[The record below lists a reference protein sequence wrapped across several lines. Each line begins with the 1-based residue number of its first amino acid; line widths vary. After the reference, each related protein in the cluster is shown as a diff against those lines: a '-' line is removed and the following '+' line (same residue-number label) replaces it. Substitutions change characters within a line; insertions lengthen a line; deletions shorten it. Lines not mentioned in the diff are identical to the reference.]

1 MFPDRS
7 LLKGQKLVENAKI
20 EKFKCDI
27 LEYFQTMLIYKK
39 WYFFVIFKHCGFK
52 DLGAK
57 VILLLFATENPRVQI
72 AKSVNLEICRQ
83 EKLESCPRSS
93 RTTRVLTT
101 DGTIFFSPAS

>member
-1 MFPDRS
+1 MR
-7 LLKGQKLVENAKI
+7 L
-20 EKFKCDI
+20 
-27 LEYFQTMLIYKK
+27 
-39 WYFFVIFKHCGFK
+39 FVIFKHCGFK

>member
-1 MFPDRS
+1 MR
-7 LLKGQKLVENAKI
+7 L
-20 EKFKCDI
+20 
-27 LEYFQTMLIYKK
+27 
-39 WYFFVIFKHCGFK
+39 FVIFKHCGFK

-101 DGTIFFSPAS
+101 DGTIFFFPCFLAFYSLGAFHLLFEKYFFVITNFFFGF

>member
-1 MFPDRS
+1 MRLF
-7 LLKGQKLVENAKI
+7 
-20 EKFKCDI
+20 CD
-27 LEYFQTMLIYKK
+27 FQTLWFLSWK
-39 WYFFVIFKHCGFK
+39 
-52 DLGAK
+52 AK
-57 VILLLFATENPRVQI
+57 AILLLFSTENPRVQI